1 MGANRFGH
9 IWKKAVPDQP
19 SFYGPNFN
27 YQPMLPDNSVPSP
40 DDVET
45 ACTLV
50 QIGDNVAPYMLDSGI
65 PETPLFEGPEVTISD
80 DAMDKIVGRLD
91 VYVETFK
98 PGGCY
103 GSDYISA

>member
-1 MGANRFGH
+1 MLEISAIKLLYMGTNRFGR
-9 IWKKAVPDQP
+9 IWKKAVPDQL

-27 YQPMLPDNSVPSP
+27 YQPMQPDISVPST

-50 QIGDNVAPYMLDSGI
+50 QIGDNVTPYIQDI
-65 PETPLFEGPEVTISD
+65 TIPLFEGPEIIGSD

-91 VYVETFK
+91 VCT
-98 PGGCY
+98 
-103 GSDYISA
+103 